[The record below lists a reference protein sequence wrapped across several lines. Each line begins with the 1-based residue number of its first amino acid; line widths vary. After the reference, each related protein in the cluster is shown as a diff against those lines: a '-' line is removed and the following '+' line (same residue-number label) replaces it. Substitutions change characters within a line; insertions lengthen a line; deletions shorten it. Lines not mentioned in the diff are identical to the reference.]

1 MPAKEGAVGDRP
13 PRGCGSGGSATGS
26 VRGCGNLQPPSK
38 RRRPTLTV
46 VTVIVVIFMSYCPR
60 HGRRRLSELPST
72 LQSSS
77 SPSLDRP
84 AVTVDL
90 TAAAIVATFA
100 FTSAARVRSRGQW
113 FGSTWFSRFD
123 WFSDS
128 TRGQLGLL
136 SHKRAWSI
144 ESGMIRKLADL

>member
-1 MPAKEGAVGDRP
+1 MARAGARS
-13 PRGCGSGGSATGS
+13 RRMGGGVDAAGRHVYDDDNRIATGS

-46 VTVIVVIFMSYCPR
+46 VTVIVVIFMSYCPH
-60 HGRRRLSELPST
+60 HGRRRLPELPST
-72 LQSSS
+72 LRSSS

-84 AVTVDL
+84 AVAVDL

-113 FGSTWFSRFD
+113 FGSTWFS
-123 WFSDS
+123 
-128 TRGQLGLL
+128 
-136 SHKRAWSI
+136 
-144 ESGMIRKLADL
+144 